1 LSRIHAHLDHGDSTY
16 WYHARY
22 SELRDSVF
30 TADMG
35 ARLAEMETRFDTERK
50 EREIQLQR
58 ADLVAR
64 DLEIVQLGRKAD
76 QRRFWLVVAVGGIG
90 LLLVSGLL
98 LMQVQRRRANA
109 VRNAALLAER
119 ERGLKAVVAGTD
131 AERER
136 IARELHDG
144 IGQQI
149 TGLRFRLEDLAGR
162 VSGVDHDAGDR
173 VREALAIT
181 EDAGRDVRELAHGM
195 MPRSLGTLGLAPA
208 LQDMLS
214 KAFGRTGIR
223 WSFDHLG
230 VEGRLGP
237 EREVGVYRIAQELT
251 GNVLKHAGAREVQV
265 QLLRNKG
272 HLVLMVTDDGGGFDP
287 ARVPGDGMGLT
298 GMRDRARLLGG
309 TLQFESVM
317 GHGTTV
323 TLRIPVDGSPLP
335 A

>member
-1 LSRIHAHLDHGDSTY
+1 
-16 WYHARY
+16 
-22 SELRDSVF
+22 
-30 TADMG
+30 
-35 ARLAEMETRFDTERK
+35 
-50 EREIQLQR
+50 
-58 ADLVAR
+58 
-64 DLEIVQLGRKAD
+64 
-76 QRRFWLVVAVGGIG
+76 
-90 LLLVSGLL
+90 
-98 LMQVQRRRANA
+98 MQVQRRRANA
-109 VRNAALLAER
+109 ARNAALLAER

-149 TGLRFRLEDLAGR
+149 TGLKFRLEDIAGR
-162 VSGVDHDAGDR
+162 VGGSDQGAGER

-195 MPRSLGTLGLAPA
+195 MPRALGTLGLAPA
-208 LQDMLS
+208 MQDMLA

-230 VEGRLGP
+230 VDGRFAP
-237 EREVGVYRIAQELT
+237 ELEVGVYRIAQELT
-251 GNVLKHAGAREVQV
+251 GNVLKHARAQEVQV

-272 HLVLMVTDDGGGFDP
+272 HLVLMVTDDGAGFDP
-287 ARVPGDGMGLT
+287 DRLSGDGMGLA

-309 TLQFESVM
+309 TLQFESAP
-317 GHGTTV
+317 GQGTST
-323 TLRIPVDGSPLP
+323 TLRIPVEGSTLP